1 MGDLNGHEQDRLT
14 LSPADAAAMDAVL
27 DASETHAAE
36 PARQTRAAAWLKVL
50 DGAAVAAPASDL
62 LERTLQAARDSDRMR
77 MTAPETSDV
86 TPSAYRPRWRRRL
99 AELGAMGVAAVLFIA
114 VLFAGLGQ
122 AKRSQI
128 RVACVGNL
136 QKVGAGLNAYS
147 SDVGGYALPMVAM
160 PSNHNWL
167 RGTTDGAHNNA
178 AHLMPLVSK
187 GYVAKA
193 VFDCPG
199 MPPAAAGGAEATRT
213 LSYPW
218 DMGVIGYSYRN
229 LYGADRPKWD
239 GSATTIIMTDRNP
252 LFTDMGRKGIEQTN
266 SANHAGKGNNVL
278 LADSS
283 VTWATSPDFGPGH
296 DNIWTIGS
304 GKDRLLTYNGTETP
318 GKIADVIV
326 CP

>member
-14 LSPADAAAMDAVL
+14 LSPADAAAVDAVL
-27 DASETHAAE
+27 DASEAAEAE
-36 PARQTRAAAWLKVL
+36 PARRVRAEAWLNVL
-50 DGAAVAAPASDL
+50 EGAAVAAPASDL
-62 LERTLQAARDSDRMR
+62 VERTLEAVRDSDRLR
-77 MTAPETSDV
+77 IPAAEASDA

-99 AELGAMGVAAVLFIA
+99 AELGAMGVAAVLFVA

-136 QKVGAGLNAYS
+136 QKIGAGMNAYS
-147 SDVGGYALPMVAM
+147 SDAGGHALPMVAM

-167 RGTTDGAHNNA
+167 RGTYDGAHSNSG
-178 AHLMPLVSK
+178 HLMPLVSK
-187 GYVAKA
+187 GYVVKA

-199 MPPAAAGGAEATRT
+199 MPAAAEAVGMPAP
-213 LSYPW
+213 SFPW

-252 LFTDMGRKGIEQTN
+252 LFTDMGRKGIEQRN

-278 LADSS
+278 LADGS

-304 GKDRLLTYNGTETP
+304 GKDRLLTYTGIETP
-318 GKIADVIV
+318 GSLTDVIV